1 MRVKIIFRL
10 SFLRTFDLRRTAS
23 EQPLPAALAPAV
35 SPAPTATISENRRS
49 DKPFTWVVDY
59 PEGTW
64 ECPYAL
70 LQSLAAEA
78 MKGFESSPAGG
89 AELGGVLYGTRTGN
103 HVRVTANL
111 PVACEHRNGPA
122 FTLSEPDQAGL
133 DELLGGENE
142 WTKGLKPVGWYH
154 TAYRELIPAPG
165 TEPLLDGWFPER
177 WQAVLVLR
185 RERGAPVQVGFFPPD
200 TNGEVGL
207 NPARQTTVDAVESLP
222 GPKLAKKD
230 VASAEFRCRLGSR
243 FRLRNSHQQN
253 GIIGALDRVSGLP
266 VSSTSRDLLTHRGI

>member
-154 TAYRELIPAPG
+154 
-165 TEPLLDGWFPER
+165 
-177 WQAVLVLR
+177 
-185 RERGAPVQVGFFPPD
+185 
-200 TNGEVGL
+200 
-207 NPARQTTVDAVESLP
+207 P
-222 GPKLAKKD
+222 GPNLSWTAGFQND
-230 VASAEFRCRLGSR
+230 GRLYWYCGGKERRPSR
-243 FRLRNSHQQN
+243 WDF
-253 GIIGALDRVSGLP
+253 
-266 VSSTSRDLLTHRGI
+266 SREMLMVPLV